1 MLKRSSKKTHA
12 RGGKVFSF
20 RQYRALMTQGHR
32 VDIKGHASYL
42 HFAEFLQY
50 RFVAMSFLLG
60 ALRSIQ
66 FDRFRKAG
74 MVGCRDDK
82 HGKDCDGLW
91 RPTATIDYIRAQ
103 ALV

>member
-1 MLKRSSKKTHA
+1 
-12 RGGKVFSF
+12 
-20 RQYRALMTQGHR
+20 MTQGYR
-32 VDIKGHASYL
+32 VDIKKGHVSYL
-42 HFAEFLQY
+42 HYAEFLQY

-74 MVGCRDDK
+74 MVCCRDDK
-82 HGKDCDGLW
+82 HAKDCDGYW

-103 ALV
+103 TKSFKV